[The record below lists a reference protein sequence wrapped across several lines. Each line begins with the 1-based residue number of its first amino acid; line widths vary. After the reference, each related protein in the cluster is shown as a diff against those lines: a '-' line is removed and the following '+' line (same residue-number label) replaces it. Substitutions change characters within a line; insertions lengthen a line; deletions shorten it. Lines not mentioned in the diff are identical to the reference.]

1 MSRRFLGRYEEV
13 KRLGE
18 GGMGR
23 VYLARD
29 YNLARQVVVK
39 VLHPQIAAD
48 PAFRERFE
56 AEARI
61 TAQFEHPHAVRVYD
75 FGTDPLEGPCII
87 MEFVRGMTLAELLK
101 KNRGRLSAARFYRL
115 LGQLCEVLQAAH
127 EQGLIHRDLKPAN
140 LMVLEPDSPTEKIKV
155 MDFGLAQ
162 LRSAPDA
169 DARNAASSM
178 GTPYYMSPEQARGLE
193 VDHRSDLYSVG
204 VILFE
209 VLTGK
214 LPFTGATV
222 MDVLAAH
229 VEKEP
234 PGFGELGDIGTI
246 PWAVE
251 DVVDACLAKDPD
263 QRPKSAQELIEM
275 YKKALF
281 EDRLPPM
288 AFKKAPEKE
297 EAPAPK
303 ENEQI
308 KIDPNAIVYHM
319 EASMNRSVA
328 EFKLKGFVRDAGG
341 SLVETVPGLIR
352 VQLGYPGSRYEMA
365 MGKLSWLGMG
375 RDAGMVEVYLYL
387 RQKNPRRPDLQ
398 NITVIMLSLKG
409 HTPENAAWLAQCSR
423 IYSDLR
429 GYLMGHDVK

>member
-1 MSRRFLGRYEEV
+1 MMSRRFLGRYEEV

-23 VYLARD
+23 VYLTRD

-39 VLHPQIAAD
+39 VLHPQIAAE
-48 PAFRERFE
+48 PFFRRRFE
-56 AEARI
+56 AEIRI
-61 TAQFEHPHAVRVYD
+61 IAQFEHPYAVRVYD
-75 FGTDPLEGPCII
+75 SGTDSVEGPCII

-115 LGQLCEVLQAAH
+115 LVQLCEVLQAAH
-127 EQGLIHRDLKPAN
+127 EQGIIHRNLKPGN

-162 LRSAPDA
+162 LRAAPDA
-169 DARNAASSM
+169 DVKNAKSGM
-178 GTPYYMSPEQARGLE
+178 GTPHYMSPEQARGLE

-209 VLTGK
+209 VLTGR
-214 LPFTGATV
+214 LPFTGAA

-229 VEKEP
+229 IEKEP

-251 DVVDACLAKDPD
+251 DVVSACLAKDPE
-263 QRPKSAQELIEM
+263 QRPKSAQDLIEL
-275 YKKALF
+275 YKRALF
-281 EDRLPPM
+281 EDRLPT
-288 AFKKAPEKE
+288 ASYKKAPEQE
-297 EAPAPK
+297 EAPTAK
-303 ENEQI
+303 DNEQI

-319 EASMNRSVA
+319 EASLNRSVA

-352 VQLGYPGSRYEMA
+352 VQLGQPGSLYEMA

-375 RDAGMVEVYLYL
+375 RDAGLVEVYLYL
-387 RQKNPRRPDLQ
+387 RQKNPKRPDLQ
-398 NITVIMLSLKG
+398 TITVIMLSLKG
-409 HTPENAAWLAQCSR
+409 HTPENAAWLGQCSR